1 MRKIKECP
9 SCGYEGLM
17 DCVNSKLSSGELCN
31 CPKCDTR
38 FGKGKN
44 NVPDY
49 HNNMTDNKF

>member
-17 DCVNSKLSSGELCN
+17 DCVNSVLSSGELCN